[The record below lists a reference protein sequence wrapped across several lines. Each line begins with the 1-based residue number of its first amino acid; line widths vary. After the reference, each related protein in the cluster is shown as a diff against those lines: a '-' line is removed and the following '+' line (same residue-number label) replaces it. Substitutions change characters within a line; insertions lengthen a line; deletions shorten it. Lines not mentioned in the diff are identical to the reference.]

1 MQVILFQKV
10 GKCYHCSGTFITTQI
25 SSVIL
30 NDLTPP
36 DLRYV
41 KVNRDFVCCFHYFCV
56 FGQLQLLGQMNDRAH
71 PNPIHLCHLAT
82 AHTHVL
88 GMN

>member
-41 KVNRDFVCCFHYFCV
+41 KVNRDFVCCFH
-56 FGQLQLLGQMNDRAH
+56 
-71 PNPIHLCHLAT
+71 
-82 AHTHVL
+82 
-88 GMN
+88 